1 MFHVTA
7 VLNLNNFD
15 IHLIPIT
22 FIKNR
27 LSTTAINPVVNSLS
41 FFDSRHLKKL
51 TKKQTLPLLCASLI
65 SDKYS
70 TLHSQMKI
78 SPKKKPFL
86 QSGFTLK
93 YLHAKK
99 EVETSNC
106 ADCECERSGVT
117 AEVRLYWSAKTGQ
130 PLSLN
135 GLKWRMCVRVKI
147 VSSYLQAFEAQ
158 CVQKNS

>member
-78 SPKKKPFL
+78 SPKKETVFSVRFYTEIL
-86 QSGFTLK
+86 TL
-93 YLHAKK
+93 
-99 EVETSNC
+99 
-106 ADCECERSGVT
+106 
-117 AEVRLYWSAKTGQ
+117 
-130 PLSLN
+130 
-135 GLKWRMCVRVKI
+135 
-147 VSSYLQAFEAQ
+147 
-158 CVQKNS
+158 